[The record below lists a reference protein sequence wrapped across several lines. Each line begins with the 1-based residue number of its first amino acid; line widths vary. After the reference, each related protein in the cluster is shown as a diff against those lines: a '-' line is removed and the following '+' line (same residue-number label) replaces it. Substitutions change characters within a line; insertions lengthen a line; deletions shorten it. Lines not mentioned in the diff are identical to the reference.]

1 VKSAFIVLIAIAV
14 LCSCN
19 KVNKAAF
26 YERKIKAYQDSAD
39 YMGVDYYSSKV
50 DMYTDS
56 LRRLS
61 NVKKH
66 NDADVKRFA
75 SSMTKANH

>member
-1 VKSAFIVLIAIAV
+1 MSIAV

-39 YMGVDYYSSKV
+39 YMGIEYYTSKA
-50 DMYTDS
+50 DMYADS
-56 LRRLS
+56 LRQL
-61 NVKKH
+61 NQAKKH
-66 NDADVKRFA
+66 NEDHVNRTA
-75 SSMTKANH
+75 SSVANH